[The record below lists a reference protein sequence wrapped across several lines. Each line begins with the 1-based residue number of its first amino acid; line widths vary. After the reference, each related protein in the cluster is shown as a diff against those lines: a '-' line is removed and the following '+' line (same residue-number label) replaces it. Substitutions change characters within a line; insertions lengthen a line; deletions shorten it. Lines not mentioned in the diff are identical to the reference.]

1 MSRYYGNYSQ
11 YLGAQR
17 CCDFRGQGPQGEQ
30 GPTGPVS
37 IGAVG
42 NTGPTGP
49 SVTGPTGRSCMGP
62 TGYTGYTG
70 AMGST
75 GYTGST
81 GSTGP
86 TGATGNTGSTGS
98 FPIPI
103 YAAGAKGVI
112 SYNTGGYYYD
122 SDKTFIINHPNN
134 SEKFLVHCCLEGPE
148 AGVYYRGK
156 GSIINNECVEIEL
169 PNYVENLASD
179 FTVQITPIYS
189 GKIVMLNC
197 SEVDN
202 NKFRVYGENA
212 KFHWTVHGKR
222 HDIEVEPNKDSV
234 DVKGSGPYL
243 YI

>member
-30 GPTGPVS
+30 GPTGPAS
-37 IGAVG
+37 IGGVG

-62 TGYTGYTG
+62 TGYTGATG
-70 AMGST
+70 ATGST

-81 GSTGP
+81 GSTG
-86 TGATGNTGSTGS
+86 ATGDTGCTGS

-103 YAAGAKGVI
+103 YADRAAGVM
-112 SYNTGGYYYD
+112 SYNTGVYYYD
-122 SDKTFIINHPNN
+122 STKTFVINHPNN
-134 SEKFLVHCCLEGPE
+134 SEKFLVHGCLEGPE

-156 GSIINNECVEIEL
+156 GEIINNECVEIEL
-169 PNYVENLASD
+169 PPYVENLASE
-179 FTVQITPIYS
+179 FTIHITPMFS
-189 GKIVMLNC
+189 GKIVTLNC
-197 SEVDN
+197 SEVVN

-212 KFHWTVHGKR
+212 KFHWVVHGKR
-222 HDIEVEPNKDSV
+222 HDIEIEPNKDSV
-234 DVKGSGPYL
+234 HVKGSGPYL